1 MELDKLRILL
11 LDDDEVDR
19 MAISRYIQ
27 REDLP
32 YEVDMVTSISEARQK
47 LRDNKY
53 DLALLDYLLP
63 DGKGLDLLKAATEVP
78 VIFVTG
84 SGDENIAVQALRGG
98 AYDYLIKDPERNYL
112 IVLPAT
118 INNVM
123 ERKKAENALKES
135 EIKHRVLLNCI
146 KTPILALKEDLTIF
160 YCNDT
165 YAEFVKLPIEQL
177 EGRKLIDVFP
187 RIKGSETYGTYLDVL
202 KTGGTMVVEGK
213 YEDRYLSSS
222 IYRTPWGIL
231 AVAEDITERKVAQG
245 ELVKAKER
253 LERRVAERTAE
264 LARANEELQRS
275 YNDTIIAITAAM
287 DAKDSYTRGHSERVR
302 DIAMGIGDKLKLP
315 ADSLKK
321 LSYAALLHDIGKIG
335 VSDLLL
341 TKKGGLTKEEYEEVK
356 MHPVIGGRLVGEIE
370 LLKEVA
376 PIIAAHHEHFDGSGY
391 PKGLKGQE
399 IPIEARIIGVA
410 DAYESMISDRPY
422 RKAYDMKE
430 VLRRLEAASGS
441 QLDPNIIAKFKE
453 TI

>member
-27 REDLP
+27 KEDLP

-47 LRDNKY
+47 LSDNEY

-63 DGKGLDLLKAATEVP
+63 DGKGLDLLKTAKEVP

-123 ERKKAENALKES
+123 ERKKAEKALKES

-146 KTPILALKEDLTIF
+146 KTPILALKEDITIF

-165 YAEFVKLPIEQL
+165 YAEFVKLSIEQL
-177 EGRKLIDVFP
+177 EGRKLIEVFP
-187 RIKGSETYGTYLDVL
+187 RINGSETYKAYLDVL
-202 KTGGTMVVEGK
+202 QTGKTMVVEGK
-213 YEDRYLSSS
+213 YENRYLSSS

-231 AVAEDITERKVAQG
+231 AVAEDITERKAAQ
-245 ELVKAKER
+245 EALVKANEG
-253 LERRVAERTAE
+253 LERRVAERTVE
-264 LARANEELQRS
+264 LARANDELQRS

-302 DIAMGIGDKLKLP
+302 DIAMCIGDKLGLP
-315 ADSLKK
+315 AESLKK

-370 LLKEVA
+370 LLKDVA
-376 PIIAAHHEHFDGSGY
+376 PIISAHHEHFDGSGY
-391 PKGLKGQE
+391 PKGLRGQE

-422 RKAYDMKE
+422 RKAYEMKE
-430 VLRRLEAASGS
+430 VIKRLDQASGT
-441 QLDPNIIAKFKE
+441 QLDPLMVEKLKE